1 MSSPVPTNISPATL
15 DDLEAIQRLLGQL
28 GYTLDLPV
36 LREQCELYSS
46 SPFLGLWLARR
57 QTAIAGL
64 IAVSLTPLFIK
75 KAWRVHVEALVVDA
89 AYRHQGIG
97 RALLEHIEYMTSP
110 YGPRIIDL
118 TSGQHRAATGAHA
131 FYKSL
136 GYNNEGSNE
145 KVYLRKELGK

>member
-1 MSSPVPTNISPATL
+1 MSSLVPTNISPATL
-15 DDLEAIQRLLGQL
+15 GDLEAIQRLLGQL

-36 LREQCELYSS
+36 LREQCKLYSS
-46 SPFLGLWLARR
+46 SPSLGLWLARR
-57 QTAIAGL
+57 QTATVGL
-64 IAVSLTPLFIK
+64 IAFSLAPLFVK

-97 RALLEHIEYMTSP
+97 RALLEYIENMTAP

-131 FYKSL
+131 FYRSL
-136 GYNNEGSNE
+136 GYHNDGVNE